1 MRAASTFIRSRFG
14 VRRRGAILQASSP
27 GIARAVRKSPSI
39 IAAPGVLAG
48 ILCSITF
55 LGCATNPRCPPVAP
69 PAAHVLRYERIDWA
83 ELHGWGT
90 DTVKEAWPA
99 FLGSCRDL
107 RFRPGWSEVCT
118 AAQGVAA
125 DAAAIRGYFQQYF
138 EAYRL
143 REGTASE
150 MSTGLVTGYYEPLL
164 RGARTPSA
172 EFNTAVY
179 APPSDLLAVDLSAL
193 YPELKGR
200 TVRGRLAD
208 GNRVVPYYTRAE
220 LPADPALRGRELLW
234 VDSPLDAF
242 TLEIQGSGRVQLQ
255 GGDTIRL
262 QYADQNGQPYR
273 SIGRYLVEQ
282 GFLTVEQAT
291 MPGIRAWLAANPER
305 MQEVL
310 DANPSVVFFK
320 ELPLGNPDDGPKGA
334 EGVALTPGR
343 SIAVDTAYIPLGAP
357 VFLASTFPATDT
369 PLERL
374 VIAQDTGGAIRG
386 AQRADFFWGTG
397 DKAREMAGKMRQRGE
412 LWLLWPRGL
421 QLPQLRSSDPR

>member
-1 MRAASTFIRSRFG
+1 MTRAASTFTWSRFG
-14 VRRRGAILQASSP
+14 IGAS
-27 GIARAVRKSPSI
+27 V
-39 IAAPGVLAG
+39 
-48 ILCSITF
+48 LCSIAF
-55 LGCATNPRCPPVAP
+55 CGCATNPRCPPLTP
-69 PAAHVLRYERIDWA
+69 PAAQLLRYEQVDWA
-83 ELHGWGT
+83 ELPGWGT
-90 DTVKEAWPA
+90 DNLHEAWPA

-118 AAQGVAA
+118 AAQEVAPNAAPA
-125 DAAAIRGYFQQYF
+125 DIRSYFQQYF

-143 REGTASE
+143 RKGSGVEGN
-150 MSTGLVTGYYEPLL
+150 TGLVTGYYEPLL
-164 RGARTPSA
+164 RGARAPSA

-179 APPSDLLAVDLSAL
+179 SPPPDLLDVDLSAI
-193 YPELKGR
+193 YPELKGKAI
-200 TVRGRLAD
+200 RGRLD
-208 GNRVVPYYTRAE
+208 GNRVVPYYTRAD
-220 LPADPALRGRELLW
+220 LPADPALRGRELVW

-242 TLEIQGSGRVQLQ
+242 TLEIQGSGRVQLE

-273 SIGRYLVEQ
+273 SIGRYLVDH
-282 GFLTVEQAT
+282 GVLTVEQAT

-320 ELPLGNPDDGPKGA
+320 EMPLGNPDEGPRGA

-357 VFLASTFPATDT
+357 VFLATTFPATDT

-397 DKAREMAGKMRQRGE
+397 DAAREMAGKMRQRGE
-412 LWLLWPRGL
+412 TWLLWPRGL
-421 QLPQLRSSDPR
+421 PVPQPPR

>member
-1 MRAASTFIRSRFG
+1 MRISCPRGIRSSTSTRSRFA
-14 VRRRGAILQASSP
+14 VRRQRVGASLLCP
-27 GIARAVRKSPSI
+27 L
-39 IAAPGVLAG
+39 VL
-48 ILCSITF
+48 F
-55 LGCATNPRCPPVAP
+55 GCATNPRCPPVVP
-69 PAAHVLRYERIDWA
+69 QAAQALRYERVDWA
-83 ELHGWGT
+83 ELPGWGT
-90 DTVKEAWPA
+90 DTLKEAWPA

-118 AAQGVAA
+118 AAHGVAP
-125 DAAAIRGYFQQYF
+125 DAAAADMRGYFQQYF

-143 REGTASE
+143 RRGTSVEA
-150 MSTGLVTGYYEPLL
+150 STGLVTGYYEPLL
-164 RGARTPSA
+164 RGARVPSA

-179 APPSDLLAVDLSAL
+179 SPPPDLLAVDLSAL
-193 YPELKGR
+193 YPELKGKA
-200 TVRGRLAD
+200 VRGRLVD

-220 LPADPALRGRELLW
+220 LPTDPALRGRELVW

-242 TLEIQGSGRVQLQ
+242 TLEIQGSGRVQLE

-273 SIGRYLVEQ
+273 SIGHYLVDQ
-282 GFLTVEQAT
+282 GLLTVEQAT
-291 MPGIRAWLAANPER
+291 TPGIRAWLTANPER
-305 MQEVL
+305 LQQVL

-320 ELPLGNPDDGPKGA
+320 EMPLGNPDEGPKGA

-357 VFLASTFPATDT
+357 IFLATTFPATDT

-386 AQRADFFWGTG
+386 GQRADFFWGTG
-397 DKAREMAGKMRQRGE
+397 EEAREMAGKMRQRGE

-421 QLPQLRSSDPR
+421 QLPQLPR